1 MRKILVEHHNKGRS
15 KYHINF
21 KYIIAY
27 YLLLGCRLKVHEPGK
42 AVATVPDRNKLLDLL
57 VNSALESDL
66 AKSVY
71 TLGPKDLIRRYLPPG
86 NWSDIYHL
94 YISFQNA
101 KNLQCASPTT
111 FFRVV
116 RRGGWKKVLRFRN
129 VSQHTAC
136 PTCQKLKAELRHAR
150 DVAAHA
156 RSADR
161 LMRHLQGQF
170 QDRQIYWGLRTKAK
184 RDQNILVCIQ
194 DSMDKGKYALP
205 KFIDGRVPKHLA
217 MLTRPV
223 LEVTANIIHGRLIYV
238 ALADEGE
245 NAGSSWSL
253 EVLNRALDKAYLQAQ
268 TKGLTWPAELRI
280 WSDNTP
286 KESLTIS
293 SNMVLKSKCKITL
306 LRVIPTMTFIHFVTD
321 ISSGILP
328 GISSGILSGILSGI
342 SSGILS
348 GKSSGLL
355 SGKHSG
361 TLSGISSGILSDILS
376 GILSGIPS
384 GILSGISS
392 GILSGIYSGTLSGIL
407 SYYAIL
413 SGISSGI
420 LSDILSGIS
429 SGILSGRWGPVV
441 RTELGR
447 SQVEVQRCALSWE
460 GPRLRS
466 SGAPQVFRSSSAHW
480 ARKLAKSLAKSWQG
494 GSGGG
499 NWCRHGRGETGGGG
513 GGGGGGQQLG

>member
-328 GISSGILSGILSGI
+328 GISSVHSIWHSIWHIFWHIIWQIFWPSIWQTFWHFIWHIFWHSIWHFIWHSIWHTFWHSIWHIFWHSIWHIFWHSIWHIILLCNFIWHIFWHSIWHSIWHIFWHSIWPLR
-342 SSGILS
+342 SSGAHWA
-348 GKSSGLL
+348 GKVPG
-355 SGKHSG
+355 
-361 TLSGISSGILSDILS
+361 
-376 GILSGIPS
+376 
-384 GILSGISS
+384 
-392 GILSGIYSGTLSGIL
+392 
-407 SYYAIL
+407 
-413 SGISSGI
+413 
-420 LSDILSGIS
+420 
-429 SGILSGRWGPVV
+429 WGPAV

-447 SQVEVQRCALSWE
+447 SQVEVQRCA
-460 GPRLRS
+460 
-466 SGAPQVFRSSSAHW
+466 
-480 ARKLAKSLAKSWQG
+480 
-494 GSGGG
+494 
-499 NWCRHGRGETGGGG
+499 TGV
-513 GGGGGGQQLG
+513 